1 MFLRAI
7 KEFAKKK
14 TQKNLQSVDHKMKVE
29 IQKNDNFSELR
40 DEMRSNE

>member
-14 TQKNLQSVDHKMKVE
+14 TQKNLQGVDHKMKME
-29 IQKNDNFSELR
+29 IQKNDNSEFR
-40 DEMRSNE
+40 IER